1 MKDILDLGEVPTQG
15 LDDAKRTAEAKCS
28 IDFARSRRNFFCLH
42 YNGSNSLF
50 IC

>member
-1 MKDILDLGEVPTQG
+1 MKDILDLGEGPTQG
-15 LDDAKRTAEAKCS
+15 LDDAKRTAKAKCS
-28 IDFARSRRNFFCLH
+28 IDFARSRRKFFCLH